1 MAKFKARARTLEML
15 GRQQIAGIPTA
26 ISELFKNAHDAYAD
40 NVEVDY
46 YRSDGLFV
54 LRDDGLGMTKQD
66 FEERWLTLGTES
78 KLDTGKGLSPPQK
91 DPDKPDR
98 PILGEKGIGRLAI
111 ASIGSQVLVLTRAK
125 RQDGLHDL
133 VAAFIN
139 WGLFELPGL
148 DLDQVAVPLRTFS
161 SGNLPGRGDVR
172 GMVEE
177 VMSNVK
183 TLEEN
188 GKVSPEDMDKLIKK
202 LNNFVLDPQE
212 IDGYLGEP
220 SLAGNGHGTHFYIL
234 PADDLLQLAIDG
246 DKNSDKA
253 PSLTKMLIGFTNT
266 MTPDA
271 PPPKITAS
279 FRNHKT
285 DDYCEDLISDMVF
298 FTPEEFEMADHHF
311 RGVFDEYGQFR
322 GTVTV
327 YGEKTSEHVIPWSGA
342 KGKKTLCGSFKI
354 NVAYIQGRAG
364 QTKLP
369 PEEHALI
376 LSKLEKLGG
385 LYIYKD
391 GIRILPYGDSDYDFL
406 DIEKRRTKSAAY
418 YFFSYRRMFGV
429 MEISRKNNPKLIE
442 KAGRE
447 GFIENKAYRQFKEI
461 SENFFVQ
468 LAADFFRDP
477 DKGGGPKS
485 EFWFDRRSEFK
496 RLREAMEKKEKM
508 AKVKKKKLID
518 DLEQFFKQVEGDD
531 PNRVVRDLLQ
541 DAERDFKVA
550 SEIRD
555 PDESAQAFL
564 DAESAARKRLNDLR
578 NKFKIA
584 RPRGF
589 APGKKLQFDWEA
601 HLHEAERLE
610 RDLFT
615 PTAEKIDEI
624 ANKAEIEYHFEIDRR
639 RRLERSLNDVVT
651 DAKRSTNSE
660 TRETRGILNEVSE
673 KVLKLTRE
681 IMVGMEDDV
690 AEVMSELAKMNV
702 SEMGDSTLV
711 SERTKLESK
720 IISEAERNKEILESI
735 RVQIEDITW
744 IRDENGE
751 IITASDITDA
761 NNEKLLALQE
771 RADSDLELSQLGMAI
786 GVIHHEFSETVKS
799 IRENIR
805 RLKAWADVNEDLD
818 PLYQN
823 IRASFEHLDGY
834 LTLFTPLNRRLYRK
848 EIEIKGITIKQFLE
862 DIFMERMRRHD
873 IDLGSTQAFNDKT
886 IIGYPSTYYPVFVN
900 IIDNAIFW
908 LKDIPLLRQI
918 VLDANDAGFS
928 ISNNGP
934 EIPIRDRE
942 IIFDRGFTRKPNGRG
957 LGLHISREVLS
968 KIGYQIYAAEPQLG
982 QGVTFRIEPIRKDDG
997 ESEEE

>member
-40 NVEVDY
+40 NVEADY

-54 LRDDGLGMTKQD
+54 LKDDGLGMTKQD
-66 FEERWLTLGTES
+66 FDERWLTLGTES

-111 ASIGSQVLVLTRAK
+111 ASIGSQVLILTRAK
-125 RQDGLHDL
+125 RQDGLHDI

-161 SGNLPGRGDVR
+161 GGNLPGRDNIR
-172 GMVEE
+172 EMVEE
-177 VMSNVK
+177 VISNVG
-183 TLEEN
+183 TLEET
-188 GKVSPEDMDKLIKK
+188 GEISPEDADKLIKQ
-202 LNNFVLDPQE
+202 LNNFVLDPQK
-212 IDGYLGEP
+212 IDEYLGEP
-220 SLAGNGHGTHFYIL
+220 SLAGDGHGTHFYIL

-246 DKNSDKA
+246 DKNNDKT
-253 PSLTKMLIGFTNT
+253 PPLTKMLIGFTNT

-271 PPPKITAS
+271 PTPKIKAS
-279 FRNHKT
+279 FIDHKT
-285 DDYCEDLISDMVF
+285 DDFYEDLIGNTVF
-298 FTPEEFEMADHHF
+298 FTPEEFGMADHHF
-311 RGVFDEYGQFR
+311 RGAFDKYGQFR

-327 YGEKTSEHVIPWSGA
+327 YGEETSEHVIPWSGA
-342 KGKKTLCGSFKI
+342 RGKKTLCGPFKI
-354 NVAYIQGRAG
+354 NVAYIQGWAG

-376 LSKLEKLGG
+376 LNKTNKIGG

-406 DIEKRRTKSAAY
+406 DIEKRRTKSASY
-418 YFFSYRRMFGV
+418 YFFSHRRMFGV
-429 MEISRKNNPKLIE
+429 MEISRANNPKLIE

-468 LAADFFRDP
+468 LAADFFRNP
-477 DKGGGPKS
+477 VKGGGPKS
-485 EFWFDRRSEFK
+485 EFWFDRRSEFE
-496 RLREAMEKKEKM
+496 RLHKAMEKEEKR
-508 AKVKKKKLID
+508 AKVRKKKLID
-518 DLEQFFKQVEGDD
+518 DMEHFFKQVEGED
-531 PNRVVRDLLQ
+531 PNRAVRDLLQ

-564 DAESAARKRLNDLR
+564 DAESAARKGLNDLR
-578 NKFKIA
+578 NKFKIP

-589 APGKKLQFDWEA
+589 VMGKNLQFDWEA
-601 HLHEAERLE
+601 YLQEAERLE
-610 RDLFT
+610 HDLFT
-615 PTAEKIDEI
+615 PTAEKIGEI

-639 RRLERSLNDVVT
+639 RRLERALNDVVA

-660 TRETRGILNEVSE
+660 TRETREILNEVSE
-673 KVLKLTRE
+673 NVLKLTRE
-681 IMVGMEDDV
+681 IMIGMDDDV

-702 SEMGDSTLV
+702 SEMDDSALV
-711 SERTKLESK
+711 SERAKLESK
-720 IISEAERNKEILESI
+720 IISEAERTKEILESI
-735 RVQIEDITW
+735 RVQIENITW
-744 IRDENGE
+744 IRDETGE
-751 IITASDITDA
+751 IITETDITDA
-761 NNEKLLALQE
+761 MGEELLALRE

-786 GVIHHEFSETVKS
+786 GVIHHEFSGTVKS
-799 IRENIR
+799 IRETIR

-818 PLYQN
+818 PIYQN
-823 IRASFEHLDGY
+823 IRANFEHLDGY

-862 DIFMERMRRHD
+862 DIFAERMRRHSV
-873 IDLGSTQAFNDKT
+873 DLGSTQAFNDKT
-886 IIGYPSTYYPVFVN
+886 IVGYPSTYYPVFVN

-908 LKDIPLLRQI
+908 LKDRPLPRRI
-918 VLDANDAGFS
+918 VLDADDAGFS

-934 EIPIRDRE
+934 EILMRDRE

-968 KIGYQIYAAEPQLG
+968 KVGYQIYVAEPRIG
-982 QGVTFRIEPIRKDDG
+982 QGVTFRIEPIRKDGG

>member
-1 MAKFKARARTLEML
+1 ML

-78 KLDTGKGLSPPQK
+78 KLDTGKGLSPPQN

-125 RQDGLHDL
+125 RQDGLHDI

-161 SGNLPGRGDVR
+161 GGTLPGRDDIR
-172 GMVEE
+172 EMVEE
-177 VMSNVK
+177 VISNVK

-188 GKVSPEDMDKLIKK
+188 KKVSPEDRDRLITQ

-220 SLAGNGHGTHFYIL
+220 SLAGGGHGTHFYIL
-234 PADDLLQLAIDG
+234 PADDLLQLAIG
-246 DKNSDKA
+246 EDKNSDKA
-253 PSLTKMLIGFTNT
+253 PSLVKMLIGFTNT

-271 PPPKITAS
+271 PPPAIKAS
-279 FRNHKT
+279 FRDHKT
-285 DDYCEDLISDMVF
+285 EDFYEDLISNTVF
-298 FTPEEFEMADHHF
+298 FTPDEFGTADHHF
-311 RGVFDEYGQFR
+311 RGVFDEYGQFK

-327 YGEKTSEHVIPWSGA
+327 YGEETSEHVIPWSGA
-342 KGKKTLCGSFKI
+342 KGKKTLCGPFGI
-354 NVAYIQGRAG
+354 NVAYVQWMAG

-376 LSKLEKLGG
+376 ISKLEKLGG

-406 DIEKRRTKSAAY
+406 DIEKRRTKSASY

-429 MEISRKNNPKLIE
+429 MEISRANNPKLIE

-461 SENFFVQ
+461 SGNFFVQ
-468 LAADFFRDP
+468 LAADFFRNP

-485 EFWFDRRSEFK
+485 EFWFDHRSKLE
-496 RLREAMEKKEKM
+496 RLHKAMEKKEKM
-508 AKVKKKKLID
+508 AKVRKKKLID
-518 DLEQFFKQVEGDD
+518 DLEHFFKQVEEGY
-531 PNRVVRDLLQ
+531 PNRWVRDILQ
-541 DAERDFKVA
+541 DVERDFKVA

-564 DAESAARKRLNDLR
+564 NAESAARKRLNDLR

-589 APGKKLQFDWEA
+589 APGKKLHFDWEA
-601 HLHEAERLE
+601 HLQEAERLE

-624 ANKAEIEYHFEIDRR
+624 ANEAEIEYHFEIDRR
-639 RRLERSLNDVVT
+639 RRLERALNDVVA

-660 TRETRGILNEVSE
+660 TIETRGSLNEVRE

-702 SEMGDSTLV
+702 SEM
-711 SERTKLESK
+711 
-720 IISEAERNKEILESI
+720 
-735 RVQIEDITW
+735 VQIENITW
-744 IRDENGE
+744 IRDETGE
-751 IITASDITDA
+751 IITATDITDA
-761 NNEKLLALQE
+761 MDEELLALRE

-786 GVIHHEFSETVKS
+786 GVIHHEFSGTVKS

-805 RLKAWADVNEDLD
+805 RLKAWVDVNEDLD
-818 PLYQN
+818 PLYRN
-823 IRASFEHLDGY
+823 IRTNFEHLDGY
-834 LTLFTPLNRRLYRK
+834 LTLFTPLTRRLYRK
-848 EIEIKGITIKQFLE
+848 EIKIKGIAIKQFLE
-862 DIFMERMRRHD
+862 DVFMERMRRHD
-873 IDLGSTQAFNDKT
+873 INLGSTQAFNDKT
-886 IIGYPSTYYPVFVN
+886 IVGYPSTYYPVFVN

-908 LKDIPLLRQI
+908 LKDRPSPRRI
-918 VLDANDAGFS
+918 VLDADDVGFS

-934 EIPIRDRE
+934 EIPIRDRK
-942 IIFDRGFTRKPNGRG
+942 IIFDRGFTRKPYGKG

-968 KIGYQIYAAEPQLG
+968 RVGYQIYAAEPRLG
-982 QGVTFRIEPIRKDDG
+982 QGVTFRIEPIRKDDE

>member
-1 MAKFKARARTLEML
+1 MAKFKARARTLDML

-40 NVEVDY
+40 KVEVDY

-111 ASIGSQVLVLTRAK
+111 ASIGSQVLILTRAK
-125 RQDGLHDL
+125 RQGGLHDV

-161 SGNLPGRGDVR
+161 CGNLPGRDDIR
-172 GMVEE
+172 EMVEE
-177 VMSNVK
+177 VIYNVK

-188 GKVSPEDMDKLIKK
+188 GKISPGDADKLIKQ
-202 LNNFVLDPQE
+202 LNNFVLDPLE

-220 SLAGNGHGTHFYIL
+220 SLVGNGHGTHFYIL
-234 PADDLLQLAIDG
+234 PADDLLQLTIDG

-253 PSLTKMLIGFTNT
+253 PPLTKMLIGFTNT

-271 PPPKITAS
+271 PAPEIKAS
-279 FRNHKT
+279 FRDHKN
-285 DDYCEDLISDMVF
+285 DDFYEDLISNTVF
-298 FTPEEFEMADHHF
+298 FSPEEFRMADHHF
-311 RGVFDEYGQFR
+311 QGVFDEYGQFR
-322 GTVTV
+322 GTVAV
-327 YGEKTSEHVIPWSGA
+327 YGEETSEHVIPWSGA
-342 KGKKTLCGSFKI
+342 KGKKTLCGPFKI
-354 NVAYIQGRAG
+354 NVAYVQGAPR

-369 PEEHALI
+369 PEEHAVI
-376 LSKLEKLGG
+376 LSKLDKLGG
-385 LYIYKD
+385 LYMYKD

-406 DIEKRRTKSAAY
+406 DIEKRRTKSASY

-429 MEISRKNNPKLIE
+429 MEISRANNPQLIE

-461 SENFFVQ
+461 SGNFFVQ

-485 EFWFDRRSEFK
+485 EFWFDRRSEFE
-496 RLREAMEKKEKM
+496 RLHKAMEEKEKM
-508 AKVKKKKLID
+508 AKVRKKKLID
-518 DLEQFFKQVEGDD
+518 DLEHFFKRVGEGYPD
-531 PNRVVRDLLQ
+531 RGVRDVLQ
-541 DAERDFKVA
+541 NVERDFKVA

-578 NKFKIA
+578 NKFRIA

-589 APGKKLQFDWEA
+589 AMGKNLQFDWEA
-601 HLHEAERLE
+601 YLQEAERLE
-610 RDLFT
+610 RDLFA
-615 PTAEKIDEI
+615 PTAEKIEKI
-624 ANKAEIEYHFEIDRR
+624 ANKAEMEYHFAIDRR
-639 RRLERSLNDVVT
+639 RRLEQALNDVVT
-651 DAKRSTNSE
+651 DAKISTNSE
-660 TRETRGILNEVSE
+660 TRETRDILNEVRE
-673 KVLKLTRE
+673 KVIKLTRE
-681 IMVGMEDDV
+681 IVVGMEDDV

-702 SEMGDSTLV
+702 SEMGDFALV

-720 IISEAERNKEILESI
+720 IISEAARNKEILESI
-735 RVQIEDITW
+735 RVQIENITW
-744 IRDENGE
+744 IRDETGE
-751 IITASDITDA
+751 IITETDITDA
-761 NNEKLLALQE
+761 MGEELLALRE

-786 GVIHHEFSETVKS
+786 GVIHHEFSGTVKS

-823 IRASFEHLDGY
+823 MRTSFEHLDGY
-834 LTLFTPLNRRLYRK
+834 LTLFTPLTRRLYRK

-862 DIFMERMRRHD
+862 DVFMERMRRHD
-873 IDLGSTQAFNDKT
+873 IDLGSTQAFNDK
-886 IIGYPSTYYPVFVN
+886 IIVGYPSTYYPVFVN

-908 LKDIPLLRQI
+908 LKDRPLPRRI
-918 VLDANDAGFS
+918 VLDADDAGFS

-934 EIPIRDRE
+934 EIPMRDHE

-968 KIGYQIYAAEPQLG
+968 KVGYQICAAEPQLG
-982 QGVTFRIEPIRKDDG
+982 QGVTFRIEPIRKDDE

>member
-1 MAKFKARARTLEML
+1 MAKFKARARTLDML

-54 LRDDGLGMTKQD
+54 LRDDGLGMTKHD

-78 KLDTGKGLSPPQK
+78 KLDTGKGLSPPRK

-125 RQDGLHDL
+125 RRDGLHDI

-161 SGNLPGRGDVR
+161 GGTLPGRDDIR
-172 GMVEE
+172 EMVEE
-177 VMSNVK
+177 VISDVE
-183 TLEEN
+183 TLEKNE
-188 GKVSPEDMDKLIKK
+188 KASPEDADKLIEQ

-253 PSLTKMLIGFTNT
+253 PSLVKMLIGFTNT

-271 PPPKITAS
+271 PAPEIKAS
-279 FRNHKT
+279 FRYHKT
-285 DDYCEDLISDMVF
+285 DDFSEDLISDGVF
-298 FTPEEFEMADHHF
+298 FTPEEFGMADHHF
-311 RGVFDEYGQFR
+311 RGVFDEYGQFK

-327 YGEKTSEHVIPWSGA
+327 YGEETREHVIPRSEA
-342 KGKKTLCGSFKI
+342 KGKKTLCGPFKI
-354 NVAYIQGRAG
+354 NVAYVQGMAG

-376 LSKLEKLGG
+376 ISKLEKLGG
-385 LYIYKD
+385 LYMYKD
-391 GIRILPYGDSDYDFL
+391 GIRILPYGDSDHDFL
-406 DIEKRRTKSAAY
+406 DIEKRRTKQASY

-485 EFWFDRRSEFK
+485 EYWFDRRSEFE
-496 RLREAMEKKEKM
+496 RLRKAMEKDAKK

-518 DLEQFFKQVEGDD
+518 DLEHFFKQVKEEYPDSG
-531 PNRVVRDLLQ
+531 VRDILQ
-541 DAERDFKVA
+541 NAEHDFKVA

-555 PDESAQAFL
+555 PDESTQAFL
-564 DAESAARKRLNDLR
+564 NAESAARERLNDLR
-578 NKFKIA
+578 NKFRIA

-589 APGKKLQFDWEA
+589 ALGKNLQFDWEA
-601 HLHEAERLE
+601 YLQEAERLE
-610 RDLFT
+610 RDLFA
-615 PTAEKIDEI
+615 PTAEKIEKI
-624 ANKAEIEYHFEIDRR
+624 ANKAEMEYHFAIDRR
-639 RRLERSLNDVVT
+639 RRLEQALNDVVT

-660 TRETRGILNEVSE
+660 TRETREILNEVSE
-673 KVLKLTRE
+673 NVLKLTRE
-681 IMVGMEDDV
+681 IMIGMDDDV
-690 AEVMSELAKMNV
+690 AEVMSELAKVNV
-702 SEMGDSTLV
+702 SEMDDSALV

-735 RVQIEDITW
+735 RVQIENITW
-744 IRDENGE
+744 IRDETGK
-751 IITASDITDA
+751 IITETDIADA
-761 NNEKLLALQE
+761 KGEELLALRE
-771 RADSDLELSQLGMAI
+771 RVDSDLELSQLGMAI
-786 GVIHHEFSETVKS
+786 GVIHHEFSGTVKS
-799 IRENIR
+799 IRETIR

-818 PLYQN
+818 PIYQN
-823 IRASFEHLDGY
+823 IRANFEHLDGY

-862 DIFMERMRRHD
+862 DVSMERMRRHD
-873 IDLGSTQAFNDKT
+873 IDLGSTQAFNDK
-886 IIGYPSTYYPVFVN
+886 IVVGYPSTYYPVFVN

-908 LKDIPLLRQI
+908 LKDRPLPRRI
-918 VLDANDAGFS
+918 FLDADDAGFS

-934 EIPIRDRE
+934 EIPMRDHE

-968 KIGYQIYAAEPQLG
+968 KVGYHIYAAEPQLG
-982 QGVTFRIEPIRKDDG
+982 QGVTFRIEPIRKDD
-997 ESEEE
+997 EELEEE